1 VGEPVLVRGGRVLRT
16 PGSIAEPLD
25 LLIAPSGHI
34 KSIAPSLEAPPG
46 AKVINAEGRLI
57 VPGLV
62 DLHQHLD
69 KSRTRGIARNLS
81 GTLTGASAAYGELAK
96 SATKRA
102 IFDRA
107 KRTLSLCASH
117 GTVAI
122 RTHTNIEP
130 QTKLRGIEALL
141 ELREQSTT
149 TTRLQVVAHVTSEAT
164 SMLPQSRDWLL
175 SAVSEGVDAIG
186 GVPNYSD
193 TPEKFL
199 HLLFEVAERSGLPL
213 DVHIDE
219 HLNQSGALLNSL
231 IDLTHAYGLSGRVI
245 AGHCS
250 VLSALPPADARHLMV
265 RLAEAGIGVVTL
277 PAANLFLQGRDAS
290 RLPPLG
296 LTRVSELLESGVKV
310 AIGSDNIQDPF
321 VPVGSGD
328 LLEAARWTFL
338 AGHLP
343 FDALPQLFQMVT
355 SVPAALMGLTD
366 WGVHEGARA
375 DLLILDAESP
385 EDLVATGSL
394 DSSVMVAGR
403 IVSETKTQIHDS
415 PVTLS

>member
-1 VGEPVLVRGGRVLRT
+1 
-16 PGSIAEPLD
+16 
-25 LLIAPSGHI
+25 
-34 KSIAPSLEAPPG
+34 
-46 AKVINAEGRLI
+46 
-57 VPGLV
+57 
-62 DLHQHLD
+62 
-69 KSRTRGIARNLS
+69 
-81 GTLTGASAAYGELAK
+81 
-96 SATKRA
+96 
-102 IFDRA
+102 
-107 KRTLSLCASH
+107 
-117 GTVAI
+117 
-122 RTHTNIEP
+122 
-130 QTKLRGIEALL
+130 
-141 ELREQSTT
+141 
-149 TTRLQVVAHVTSEAT
+149 
-164 SMLPQSRDWLL
+164 
-175 SAVSEGVDAIG
+175 
-186 GVPNYSD
+186 D

-328 LLEAARWTFL
+328 LLEAAR
-338 AGHLP
+338 
-343 FDALPQLFQMVT
+343 
-355 SVPAALMGLTD
+355 
-366 WGVHEGARA
+366 
-375 DLLILDAESP
+375 
-385 EDLVATGSL
+385 
-394 DSSVMVAGR
+394 
-403 IVSETKTQIHDS
+403 
-415 PVTLS
+415 